1 MKIWV
6 DADACPQ
13 EVKEILYRTAER
25 LDIST
30 VLVANMKLR
39 TPDVPSLSMVRV
51 PGGPD
56 VADGYIIEHLEAGDF
71 VITADI
77 PLAAKA
83 VEKGALAID
92 PRGDVYT
99 EENVGER
106 RSLRDFMMQMRSDG
120 LARGGPPPMGGTDRH
135 KFAAALDRE
144 LTRARSR

>member
-25 LDIST
+25 LEVST

-39 TPDVPSLSMVRV
+39 APDVPALSMVRV

-56 VADGYIIEHLEAGDF
+56 AADAYIVAHLAAGDF

-77 PLAAKA
+77 PLAAQA
-83 VEKGALAID
+83 VEKGARAID

-106 RSLRDFMMQMRSDG
+106 RSLRDFMMQMRADG
-120 LARGGPPPMGGTDRH
+120 RARGGPPPMAGTDRH
-135 KFAAALDRE
+135 RFAAALDRE
-144 LTRARSR
+144 LTRARMR